1 MRASFLPGAYM
12 HLSFSRPYARVHS
25 PQRPLLV
32 SSLPSHKGVYL
43 STTTPNAP
51 PLSLPPSPLLSVAA
65 SAPVSAEAYAFD
77 LKSFYKLI
85 NMEVFSTCFDTPAR
99 MAQLPPSSPHLLV
112 ATAPPPRSSPSG
124 DAYCTPTFSLTSLP
138 SFASGRAR
146 RSPLPFPQAAT
157 MLTKTRTESRDNIV
171 CLGFLWDVAERCV
184 SLPEEKHLKHLAHV
198 RRMLIGM
205 WRKVHSPSLT
215 PHLQE
220 IRGSICHLSSLPLG
234 PRNDL
239 VRSFAFVSY
248 VPASIPTTIGAVPP
262 ASRPALH
269 PLLLLHSSALAP
281 SCHIGRY
288 ALPPSPLS
296 LVLSSTLGACV
307 LLRPLVRAR
316 RHRAHCRPQRRIRP
330 PDSEPLSLTAPMP
343 LQLPA
348 PTPFVLGH
356 ISLSS
361 WAPVPLAS
369 LADVRKASAFNFV
382 DAPSCGL
389 SAPRILDCDHL
400 AWRFEL
406 PAELDGVRPC
416 RPRKNLVSA
425 PLLIPASIP
434 VNSNALSLPHISP
447 FPPPCLSGLLPSL
460 RPFERPP
467 LQPPSS
473 SAAP

>member
-1 MRASFLPGAYM
+1 MHASFLPGAYM
-12 HLSFSRPYARVHS
+12 RLSFSRPYARVHS

-32 SSLPSHKGVYL
+32 SSLPSHNGVYL

-65 SAPVSAEAYAFD
+65 SAPVGAEAYAFD

-157 MLTKTRTESRDNIV
+157 MLTKTRTESRDNII

-220 IRGSICHLSSLPLG
+220 IRGSICHLCFFKGYNLACRRLSNDARRTFAIVASWLITLSSSMCPQPSTSPMLPL
-234 PRNDL
+234 
-239 VRSFAFVSY
+239 A
-248 VPASIPTTIGAVPP
+248 
-262 ASRPALH
+262 ALH
-269 PLLLLHSSALAP
+269 LT
-281 SCHIGRY
+281 
-288 ALPPSPLS
+288 
-296 LVLSSTLGACV
+296 SSTG
-307 LLRPLVRAR
+307 
-316 RHRAHCRPQRRIRP
+316 I
-330 PDSEPLSLTAPMP
+330 
-343 LQLPA
+343 
-348 PTPFVLGH
+348 
-356 ISLSS
+356 
-361 WAPVPLAS
+361 AS
-369 LADVRKASAFNFV
+369 LGD
-382 DAPSCGL
+382 P
-389 SAPRILDCDHL
+389 
-400 AWRFEL
+400 
-406 PAELDGVRPC
+406 
-416 RPRKNLVSA
+416 
-425 PLLIPASIP
+425 
-434 VNSNALSLPHISP
+434 
-447 FPPPCLSGLLPSL
+447 
-460 RPFERPP
+460 
-467 LQPPSS
+467 
-473 SAAP
+473 